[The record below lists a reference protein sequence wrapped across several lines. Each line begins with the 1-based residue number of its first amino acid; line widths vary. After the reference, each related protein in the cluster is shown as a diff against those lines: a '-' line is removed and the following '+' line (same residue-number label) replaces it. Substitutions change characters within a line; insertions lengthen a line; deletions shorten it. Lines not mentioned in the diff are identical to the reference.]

1 MSATIQD
8 RLTRLTSLSMDER
21 EDLAADLTK
30 AFDAAEKAEDTAAM
44 ESAVQ
49 GLERLDMYEQLLE
62 EMDDEDDESDDAD
75 DSEDQDD
82 ESDGESDGESEDD
95 QDDESDE
102 GDAVDAVDTD
112 DEDDAVDTAST
123 QSEGVAMAASAV
135 DPKDLDKSPLVAS
148 IGVTA
153 FSGTDGGGYTAGQAF
168 RSRED
173 IAKAMTD
180 RINATSGMPGSRAVV
195 ASLRANIPAERDLS
209 NQDALLNQGKIDA
222 ILSEKA
228 IVASGGFCAPLPVN
242 YDVFGVGST
251 ARPVRDSLPTFG
263 ATRGGIRYIAP
274 PVLGSYTQALSLWTA
289 ANDANPTDPA
299 TKPTLK
305 VNCAQEREA
314 TTDAVTLSLEF
325 GNLMTRAFPELVQ
338 RHNQLSLIEHARF
351 AEKILLSKI
360 SGLSSK
366 VTTSHK
372 QGTSRDLLSALA
384 RASAAY
390 RNRHRIPRGI
400 RLRAIMP
407 DWTLDAIREDIAS
420 NMNVEN
426 LSISDAAVTRWFADR
441 GISITFHMDDTFAAQ
456 TPGAELNDWGGDIK
470 FWLFAEG
477 ALLFLDGGTLDLG
490 IIRDADLVSTNDY
503 MTFVETFEGVAKVGL
518 EVLEVT
524 STTQV
529 GLPAPASV
537 TP

>member
-1 MSATIQD
+1 MSATTKD
-8 RLTRLTSLSMDER
+8 RLSRLTSLSLDER
-21 EDLAADLTK
+21 EALANDLT
-30 AFDAAEKAEDTAAM
+30 AEFDAAEKDEDTAAM
-44 ESAVQ
+44 EAAVT

-62 EMDDEDDESDDAD
+62 EMDDFDESDDDAD
-75 DSEDQDD
+75 EGSEDLDEDDED
-82 ESDGESDGESEDD
+82 ESDTDEVNSDEDD
-95 QDDESDE
+95 TLTL
-102 GDAVDAVDTD
+102 TD
-112 DEDDAVDTAST
+112 DEDEVVDTDSST
-123 QSEGVAMAASAV
+123 QTEGVAMAASAV
-135 DPKDLDKSPLVAS
+135 KPEDLDNKETALTAS
-148 IGVTA
+148 VSVTA
-153 FSGTDGGGYTAGQAF
+153 ISGTDANGYNAGQAF

-173 IAKAMTD
+173 IAEAMTD
-180 RINATSGMPGSRAVV
+180 RINSTAGMPGARAVV
-195 ASLRANIPAERDLS
+195 ASLRADMPAERSLS
-209 NQDALLNQGKIDA
+209 NQDAILNQSKIDA
-222 ILSEKA
+222 VMSEKA

-338 RHNQLSLIEHARF
+338 RHNQLALIEHARF
-351 AEKILLSKI
+351 AEKTLLSKI

-366 VTTSHK
+366 VTTSH
-372 QGTSRDLLSALA
+372 QRGMSRDLLGAVS

-426 LSISDAAVTRWFADR
+426 LSVTDAVVTKWFADR

-456 TPGAELNDWGGDIK
+456 TPGAELNDWGGEIK

-524 STTQV
+524 STTGV
-529 GLPAPASV
+529 GLPAAV